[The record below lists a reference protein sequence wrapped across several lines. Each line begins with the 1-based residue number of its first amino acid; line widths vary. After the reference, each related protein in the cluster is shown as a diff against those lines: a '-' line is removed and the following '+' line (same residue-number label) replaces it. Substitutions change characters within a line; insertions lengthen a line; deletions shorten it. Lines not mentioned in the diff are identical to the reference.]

1 MYTYTAGAR
10 GQSGGLLRPCPA
22 EQAVREEGGVG
33 GAAPGGE
40 QGEEGRPGQ
49 GGQEHRRGRG
59 AQADSQ
65 GFQDDN
71 HS

>member
-1 MYTYTAGAR
+1 M
-10 GQSGGLLRPCPA
+10 
-22 EQAVREEGGVG
+22 REEGGVG
-33 GAAPGGE
+33 GAPPGGE

-49 GGQEHRRGRG
+49 GGQEHRRWRG